1 MPDALPKPVFSVI
14 TVVYNGAAVLER
26 TLQSVVSQQ
35 YSRLEYLVIDGGS
48 TDGTLELLERYR
60 DRIDV
65 LVSESDRGLY
75 DAMNK
80 GIDRASGDF
89 IWFLNAGDEFTTPD
103 TVARLAEAWQGEDV
117 LYGETIM
124 LDESGQEA
132 GFRDY
137 KRLPRALNWYSFRE
151 GMVVCHQ
158 SLVVSRRIAQ
168 RYNLDYPISADIDW
182 AIRSL
187 KRTEDSRIRRV
198 DFPLSRYLRGGLSAR
213 RRRQAWR
220 DRLRISL
227 KHYGWVQTLVF
238 HLIMAF
244 KYLWRR
250 LNNRPE

>member
-1 MPDALPKPVFSVI
+1 MPEALPKPVFSII
-14 TVVYNGAAVLER
+14 TVVFNGAAVLER
-26 TLQSVVSQQ
+26 TLQSVSSQT
-35 YSRLEYLVIDGGS
+35 YSRLEYIVIDGGS
-48 TDGTLELLERYR
+48 TDGTLELLDQYR
-60 DRIDV
+60 EHIDV
-65 LVSESDRGLY
+65 LISEPDRGLY

-80 GIDRASGDF
+80 GLDHASGDF
-89 IWFLNAGDEFTTPD
+89 VWFLNAGDEFAASD
-103 TVARLAEAWQGEDV
+103 TVAKLAEAWQGEDV
-117 LYGETIM
+117 LYGETVM
-124 LDESGQEA
+124 LDESGVEA
-132 GFRDY
+132 GLRDY
-137 KRLPRALNWYSFRE
+137 KRLPSALNWYSFRE

-168 RYNLDYPISADIDW
+168 RYNLEYPISADIDW

-213 RRRQAWR
+213 RRRRAWR

-238 HLIMAF
+238 HFIIAI

-250 LNNRPE
+250 LRNRPE